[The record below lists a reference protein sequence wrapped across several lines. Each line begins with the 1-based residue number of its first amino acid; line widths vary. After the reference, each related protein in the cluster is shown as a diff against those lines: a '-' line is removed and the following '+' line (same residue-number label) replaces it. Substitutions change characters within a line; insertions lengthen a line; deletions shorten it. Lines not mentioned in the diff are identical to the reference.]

1 MKTEGSFLYNPLDAS
16 VAKNVKYAYRWGND
30 GKTSR
35 IPSTHKKKG
44 FLSTEKAFPE
54 QQDES
59 KRESKHFST
68 WVI

>member
-16 VAKNVKYAYRWGND
+16 VTENVKYAYRWGNEE
-30 GKTSR
+30 KTSR

-44 FLSTEKAFPE
+44 FLSTEKAIPE

-59 KRESKHFST
+59 KRESKRFST
-68 WVI
+68 WVR